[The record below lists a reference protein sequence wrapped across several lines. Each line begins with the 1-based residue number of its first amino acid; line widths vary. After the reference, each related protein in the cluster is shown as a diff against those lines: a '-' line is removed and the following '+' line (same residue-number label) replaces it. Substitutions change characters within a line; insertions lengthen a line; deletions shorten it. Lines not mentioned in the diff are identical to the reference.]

1 MKRSIIVLLGAA
13 TAMLVASSASAQQAV
28 CGDRNEIITRLE
40 QGYKESNT
48 GLGLSASGGV
58 VELYTSEKGTWTL
71 MLTQPNGVSCLIAAG
86 DHWEHVDNQ
95 ETASRP
101 VY

>member
-1 MKRSIIVLLGAA
+1 MKRSTLLLLGFGI
-13 TAMLVASSASAQQAV
+13 ASIMSSPASAQQAV
-28 CGDRNEIITRLE
+28 CGDRDEIIARL
-40 QGYKESNT
+40 QSGYQESTT
-48 GLGLSASGGV
+48 GVGLSATGGL

-86 DHWEHVDNQ
+86 DNWENVDSPK
-95 ETASRP
+95 TASQP